1 MKVGDLVEFRGSR
14 GLVLKIGEGAWGG
27 SAFIA
32 WFGLEPEWDSV
43 TLLEVIS
50 ASR

>member
-1 MKVGDLVEFRGSR
+1 MQVGDLVEFRGFR
-14 GLVLKIGEGAWGG
+14 GLVLKIDTPCGTAYV
-27 SAFIA
+27 A
-32 WFGLEPEWDSV
+32 WFGIEAEWDSV